1 MTLYYKKFCVIHT
14 YFALFYIFCLKWSQL
29 RRPNFVFVAWLLK
42 IAKEHDCSNI
52 FGSNSVKLPP
62 QEWNIMKFPCFWPE
76 KYENKKLCVSCV
88 ALHKKHV
95 CNLCTHKNNM
105 CVTCVLY
112 LKIEVEKSTC
122 VYSRYLCIREIL

>member
-1 MTLYYKKFCVIHT
+1 
-14 YFALFYIFCLKWSQL
+14 
-29 RRPNFVFVAWLLK
+29 
-42 IAKEHDCSNI
+42 
-52 FGSNSVKLPP
+52 
-62 QEWNIMKFPCFWPE
+62 MKFPCFWPE

-122 VYSRYLCIREIL
+122 VYVRYVWCAVLDSTLLVTLVKPSRHCQLLEGTLHRK